1 MGTDTEQNAVVGVVP
16 ANKKSVHFYDQ
27 VLPYTVGLFPS
38 DIKVKR
44 EKLLG
49 NIHRSILGLTK
60 NGELRP
66 VEDLALFMA
75 MAQQY
80 HLNPFK
86 KEIYATYIWDKSRQK
101 EELVPIVSI
110 HGLRALCRRST
121 NPTYTHT
128 GGCQFEFDD
137 DKNLVSATVEV
148 FGRFGNSAP
157 QSISSYT
164 AFFDEFAKRT
174 KDGDLNA
181 MWSRMPRVMLAKC
194 AEANALRMGFNLGA
208 LYIEEEVGYNG
219 TNNINEDM
227 GDDRE

>member
-1 MGTDTEQNAVVGVVP
+1 MGETEEKHPTVSVIGKVP
-16 ANKKSVHFYDQ
+16 VNKKSVGFYDE
-27 VLPYTVGLFPS
+27 VIPYTVGLFPS

-86 KEIYATYIWDKSRQK
+86 KEIYAAYLWDSNRGR

-110 HGLRALCRRST
+110 HGLRGLCRKAS

-128 GGCQFEFDD
+128 GGCVYEYDD
-137 DKNLVSATVEV
+137 NKNLVSATVEV
-148 FGRFGNSAP
+148 FGRFGSKP
-157 QSISSYT
+157 PERICSFT
-164 AFFDEFAKRT
+164 AYYEEFVKNK
-174 KDGDLNA
+174 KDGTPNS

-194 AEANALRMGFNLGA
+194 SEANALRMGFNLGA
-208 LYIEEEVGYNG
+208 LYIEEEVGYTSG
-219 TNNINEDM
+219 NNNEDM
-227 GDDRE
+227 GE

>member
-1 MGTDTEQNAVVGVVP
+1 MGTETEQNAVVGVVP

-110 HGLRALCRRST
+110 HGLRSLCRRST

-219 TNNINEDM
+219 GNNINEDM